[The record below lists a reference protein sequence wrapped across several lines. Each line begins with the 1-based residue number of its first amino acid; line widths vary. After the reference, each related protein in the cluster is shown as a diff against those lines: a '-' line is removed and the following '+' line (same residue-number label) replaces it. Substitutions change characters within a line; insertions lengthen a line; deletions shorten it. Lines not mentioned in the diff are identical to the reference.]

1 MNILVVNDDGIS
13 TNGIARLAQMATQ
26 LGKVYVVAPA
36 GQCTAMSMR
45 VTAFE
50 SIAISEYDFPI
61 KGVEAAYSVGGTP
74 VDCVAAAIRS
84 ILPQRPDI
92 VFSGIN
98 EGYNA
103 GFDIAYSGTIGAAME
118 ALMNGIPAIAFS
130 AEEKGRFDICDKYI
144 LDIAKELI
152 IVPIAKNELW
162 NVNFPGCGMEGFKGI
177 MRQRSVAKSCYYN
190 NRYIKTQA
198 DRGFMLKP
206 KADIITLAQADK
218 GSDIEALLNGYISIG
233 KVKNMLI

>member
-152 IVPIAKNELW
+152 TVPIAKNELW
-162 NVNFPGCGMEGFKGI
+162 NVNFPGCGMEGSK
-177 MRQRSVAKSCYYN
+177 K
-190 NRYIKTQA
+190 
-198 DRGFMLKP
+198 
-206 KADIITLAQADK
+206 
-218 GSDIEALLNGYISIG
+218 LLLQQQ
-233 KVKNMLI
+233 VH

>member
-74 VDCVAAAIRS
+74 ED
-84 ILPQRPDI
+84 
-92 VFSGIN
+92 
-98 EGYNA
+98 
-103 GFDIAYSGTIGAAME
+103 
-118 ALMNGIPAIAFS
+118 S
-130 AEEKGRFDICDKYI
+130 A
-144 LDIAKELI
+144 
-152 IVPIAKNELW
+152 
-162 NVNFPGCGMEGFKGI
+162 
-177 MRQRSVAKSCYYN
+177 
-190 NRYIKTQA
+190 
-198 DRGFMLKP
+198 
-206 KADIITLAQADK
+206 
-218 GSDIEALLNGYISIG
+218 
-233 KVKNMLI
+233 